1 MAAAETRAVGPLTI
15 PTASFDRMAKMK
27 EISALFLA
35 SNPAGTT
42 VLNLDEEI
50 RAITEKIR
58 ASEHREMINLVS
70 AWAVRP
76 DDLIQSLN
84 ECRPQIVH
92 FSGHG
97 NQQGQIILTDNDRTP
112 KPVSSAALKTL
123 FIAQKTISEW

>member
-1 MAAAETRAVGPLTI
+1 
-15 PTASFDRMAKMK
+15 MAKMK

-35 SNPAGTT
+35 SNPTGTT

-112 KPVSSAALKTL
+112 KPVSSAAGGMS
-123 FIAQKTISEW
+123 IVV